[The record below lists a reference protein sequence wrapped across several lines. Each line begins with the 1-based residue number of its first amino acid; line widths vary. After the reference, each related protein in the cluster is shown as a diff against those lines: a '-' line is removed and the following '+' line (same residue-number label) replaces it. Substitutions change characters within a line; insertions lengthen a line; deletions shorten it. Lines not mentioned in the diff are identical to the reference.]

1 MLDTI
6 LYVFLTITNSPTYV
20 PPYDVCK
27 KDISHLSTSNQIT
40 FTIGCS
46 ENKGIR
52 VYPDRILE
60 DIYNGKE
67 YGY

>member
-6 LYVFLTITNSPTYV
+6 LYVFLTITNSPDYV

-27 KDISHLSTSNQIT
+27 KDVSHLSTNNQIT
-40 FTIGCS
+40 FAIGCS
-46 ENKGIR
+46 DYRGRR

-67 YGY
+67 YSY

>member
-6 LYVFLTITNSPTYV
+6 MYIFLTVSNAQDYV
-20 PPYDVCK
+20 PHDICK
-27 KDISHLSTSNQIT
+27 KDVSHLSTSNQIT
-40 FTIGCS
+40 FQIGCT
-46 ENKGIR
+46 EIRNTR